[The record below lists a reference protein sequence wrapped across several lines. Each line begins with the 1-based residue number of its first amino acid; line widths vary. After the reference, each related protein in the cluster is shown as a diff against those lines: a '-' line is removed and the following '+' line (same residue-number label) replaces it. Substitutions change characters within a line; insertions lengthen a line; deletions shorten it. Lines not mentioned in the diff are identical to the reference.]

1 MSTSKHF
8 SQIVLD
14 LYQEGPR
21 LRPTLD
27 AFLWFYASTSVDVKT
42 KHLSQI
48 LLEFY
53 MIPKLRQT
61 LKNMLH
67 FYASELNQPI
77 DVGGNTLMHYAYC
90 YKDAD
95 MVQFLIDCGADLRIK
110 NYAGKMATERL

>member
-14 LYQEGPR
+14 LYREGPR

-27 AFLWFYASTSVDVKT
+27 AFLWFYTSTEVDVSA

-48 LLEFY
+48 LLELY
-53 MIPKLRQT
+53 MVPKLRQT

-67 FYASELNQPI
+67 FYASELDKPM
-77 DVGGNTLMHYAYC
+77 DVGGNTLLHYAYC

-95 MVQFLIDCGADLRIK
+95 MIQFLVFCGADPTIR
-110 NYAGKMATERL
+110 NYGGVLPINIL